1 MRQYLPAIGLLL
13 LAACANETALPEATS
28 VQARNSTAPA
38 RPAAPTTRVA
48 TFDGRW
54 VGTITLQP
62 DRTREC
68 PRAPSGDREIA
79 VTQGQAVFVL
89 DQQIRQSQSG
99 FVNADGSIR
108 MVDSLDRTIAT
119 TGLFAD
125 GVFQGEYRNGLCAYA
140 VRMVKRGS

>member
-1 MRQYLPAIGLLL
+1 MRHTLSATCLLL
-13 LAACANETALPEATS
+13 LAACANETALPEASS
-28 VQARNSTAPA
+28 VTARNATAPA
-38 RPAAPTTRVA
+38 RPAPPAPKVTS
-48 TFDGRW
+48 FDGRW
-54 VGTITLQP
+54 IGTITLQP

-68 PRAPSGDREIA
+68 PRAPSGDREMT

-89 DQQIRQSQSG
+89 NPQIRQSQSG
-99 FVNADGSIR
+99 FVSADGSIR

-140 VRMVKRGS
+140 VRMVKRS